1 MRQKFMARIA
11 LVLALTILA
20 ASFAAQSRAAF
31 ETARVDGV
39 KCIDAVALGES
50 FGLRAFWT
58 EPDKRLVLQNATTR
72 VELEVNQRE
81 AIFDGRH
88 VFLGTP
94 PVYHQRSIWISW
106 IDTEDL
112 LAPLLRLGRDRPL
125 PVHTIVIDPG
135 HGIPDN
141 GAENKHLGLKERVL
155 TLDTAFR
162 LKKILEA
169 QGYRVVMTRTTD
181 YGISPDKKLDL
192 RRRAELTA
200 EVKADLFISIHF
212 NSAGQ
217 YVAGE
222 NNVAR
227 VIGTETFRFT
237 PRYQIPISRSVHK
250 AEDDD
255 ANPGDKNDQWN
266 TLLGY
271 CIHRAL
277 LGEIGSC
284 DRGLRHDK
292 FEVIR
297 LAPCPAVLVES
308 GYLTNDAEARKLAT
322 PAYRQQIAEGIANGV
337 HAYAS
342 LGQPPP
348 MPPAPPPAVA
358 KPVTPAATTKPTS
371 APSPA
376 GIPAPSP
383 TQK

>member
-1 MRQKFMARIA
+1 MLFDRNGGSAEFFNSLLARI
-11 LVLALTILA
+11 VLALTILA
-20 ASFAAQSRAAF
+20 AFFTVPSRAAL
-31 ETARVDGV
+31 EITRVDGV

-50 FGLRAFWT
+50 FGLHASWT
-58 EPDKRLVLQNATTR
+58 EPGKRLLLQNATTR
-72 VELEVNQRE
+72 VEFEVNQRD
-81 AIFDGRH
+81 AIFDVQH

-135 HGIPDN
+135 HGLPDD
-141 GAENKHLGLKERVL
+141 GAENKHLGLKERIL

-169 QGYRVVMTRTTD
+169 QGYKVVMTRTTD

-192 RRRAELTA
+192 RRRAEMTA
-200 EVKADLFISIHF
+200 AVKADLFISIHF

-222 NNVAR
+222 NVAK

-237 PRYQIPISRSVHK
+237 PRYQSPISRSGHK
-250 AEDDD
+250 AEDDE

-271 CIHRAL
+271 CIHHAL
-277 LGEIGSC
+277 LGEIGSY

-292 FEVIR
+292 FEVLR

-337 HAYAS
+337 RAYVS
-342 LGQPPP
+342 LGS
-348 MPPAPPPAVA
+348 PPPASPQVIA
-358 KPVTPAATTKPTS
+358 KPTS
-371 APSPA
+371 AAPPA
-376 GIPAPSP
+376 SIPAPAPS
-383 TQK
+383 QK

>member
-1 MRQKFMARIA
+1 MRRKLMARIA
-11 LVLALTILA
+11 QVLALTILA
-20 ASFAAQSRAAF
+20 AGFAAQSKAAF

-50 FGLRAFWT
+50 FGLRASWT
-58 EPDKRLVLQNATTR
+58 EPGKRLLLQNAATR
-72 VELEVNQRE
+72 IEFEVNQRE

-88 VFLGTP
+88 VFLGNL

-135 HGIPDN
+135 HGLPDD
-141 GAENKHLGLKERVL
+141 GAENKHLGLKERIL

-169 QGYRVVMTRTTD
+169 QGYKVVLTRATD
-181 YGISPDKKLDL
+181 QAISQEKKLDL

-222 NNVAR
+222 NIGAVH
-227 VIGTETFRFT
+227 GTETFRFT

-250 AEDDD
+250 AEDDE

-277 LGEIGSC
+277 LGEIGSY

-292 FEVIR
+292 FEVLR

-337 HAYAS
+337 RAYAS

-348 MPPAPPPAVA
+348 APATVKPASPPVTTKPVSTPPPASV
-358 KPVTPAATTKPTS
+358 
-371 APSPA
+371 
-376 GIPAPSP
+376 PAPAP